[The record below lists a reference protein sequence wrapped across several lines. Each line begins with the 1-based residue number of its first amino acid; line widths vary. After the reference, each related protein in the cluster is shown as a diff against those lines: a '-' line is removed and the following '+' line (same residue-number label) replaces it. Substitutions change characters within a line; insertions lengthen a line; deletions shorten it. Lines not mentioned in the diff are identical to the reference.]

1 MNNKLERLRELMK
14 ERGISAYIVCTDDFH
29 GSEYVGAHFRLR
41 EYLSG
46 FTGSAGTLVVLPD
59 TAALWTDGRYFIQA
73 ERELSGSGIELMK
86 AGEKGVPTITAYLEE
101 KLSDNDVIG
110 FDGRAVSALFAE
122 KMLQKLNYKHVTAK
136 SDEDLGGM
144 VWEEIGERPPL
155 SREPVFELPESVCG
169 ISAAEKIGNIRKKLA
184 EARADCLAISA
195 LDEIAWTL
203 NLRGGDVD
211 FNPVFLSFMA
221 ISNDEILL
229 FAQREIFSEKIAE
242 KLEKIG
248 VKILDYF
255 DVYNEEIWLYKRVWL
270 DSGAVNYRLKK
281 ILKNRCEIIDK
292 KSPILM
298 MKAVKNPAEIKAI
311 KLAHLIDGC
320 AVSRFILSFKYGFTS
335 GDRMIS
341 EISAAKLLDGI
352 RKKTADEINCN
363 GSFGDCR
370 YLGQSFAP
378 IMAYGEHG
386 AIVHYSA
393 TEQTNTDIK
402 PQGLL
407 LFDTGAH
414 YLGEK
419 IAGTTDI
426 TRTLAVG
433 ELTEEEKRA
442 YTIVLAAHLELLNAR
457 FPRGTRGS
465 VIDYAARE
473 VLWKNGMDFNH
484 GTGHGV
490 GFLLCVHEGP
500 QRISRNTANDPP
512 IEPGMIISCEPGYY
526 AEGKFGIRHESLM
539 LCVEDEEY
547 EGFLRFEPLTL
558 VPFDKDG
565 IDTNLLTDRQ
575 IDHLNAYHR
584 LVYDKLS
591 KLDDLLNSAWL
602 RSVTEPIKKSSDMT
616 GPIGNGIRINNGTL
630 DLIPESIEEFYTVPD
645 GVTSIRFTLFFRR
658 GVKRVTLPDSVR
670 HIEEY
675 AFKECKL
682 LEEINLENVKTIGNY
697 AFFGCESLKAVSLGE
712 GLEEISDFAFS
723 NTGIESIVIPRSVKS
738 IKTNIFPSYANS
750 IELFDSTEVFN
761 VDFDYDLFSNS
772 FRDSIT
778 RVRECTVT
786 MRFAE
791 SGNIKFKLVIPKED
805 MVRAVTCFT
814 DRKFNFELYDRF
826 IVENSEKI
834 VNYIDVPDDHTDLV
848 NIIVYRL
855 KYPYKLTDIARGD
868 YFSVLAEYQDEL
880 WDHVFQNRD
889 IELLEIIAKG
899 QVISRE
905 NIVDL
910 INRSVKEK
918 MTEFTAFLLNY
929 KNEKFPDMT
938 DNLELK

>member
-1 MNNKLERLRELMK
+1 MNDKLERLRELMK

-46 FTGSAGTLVVLPD
+46 FTGSAGTLVILPD

-122 KMLQKLNYKHVTAK
+122 KLLQKLNYKHVTAK

-144 VWEEIGERPPL
+144 VWEVLGERPPL

-169 ISAAEKIGNIRKKLA
+169 LSAEKKVENIRKKLS
-184 EARADCLAISA
+184 EARADCLVISA

-203 NLRGGDVD
+203 NLRGGDID

-221 ISNDEILL
+221 ISGDEILL

-242 KLEKIG
+242 NLKKIG

-270 DSGAVNYRLKK
+270 DSGAVNFRLKNTVK
-281 ILKNRCEIIDK
+281 IRCEIIDK
-292 KSPILM
+292 KSPVLM
-298 MKAVKNPAEIKAI
+298 MKAVKNPAEIEAI

-320 AVSRFILSFKYGFTS
+320 AVSRFILGFKYGFTN
-335 GDRMIS
+335 GDKMIS
-341 EISAAKLLDGI
+341 EISAAQLLEESRIYVSNKIYRESRFD
-352 RKKTADEINCN
+352 DY
-363 GSFGDCR
+363 R

-402 PQGLL
+402 PRGLL

-414 YLGEK
+414 YLGKK

-442 YTIVLAAHLELLNAR
+442 YTVVLAAHLELLNAR

-473 VLWKNGMDFNH
+473 VLWKHGMDFNH

-500 QRISRNTANDPP
+500 QRISRNVANDPP
-512 IEPGMIISCEPGYY
+512 FEPGMIVSCEPGYY
-526 AEGKFGIRHESLM
+526 VEGKFGVRHESLM
-539 LCVEDEEY
+539 LCVEDEEH

-558 VPFDKDG
+558 VPFDKKG
-565 IDTNLLTDRQ
+565 IDTELLTDKQ
-575 IDHLNAYHR
+575 VDYLNAYHK

-591 KLDDLLNSAWL
+591 MLGLFLNLVWL
-602 RSVTEPIKKSSDMT
+602 RQATEPVKKISYVIDDF
-616 GPIGNGIRINNGTL
+616 GNAVSPNKETL
-630 DLIPESIEEFYTVPD
+630 LEVPKSVGEVYTVPD
-645 GVTSIRFTLFFRR
+645 GITSIGDMAFRR
-658 GVKRVTLPDSVR
+658 KGIKRVILPDSVR
-670 HIEEY
+670 HIGKY
-675 AFKECKL
+675 AFQGCTK
-682 LEEINLENVKTIGNY
+682 LEEINFENVKSIGEG
-697 AFFGCESLKAVSLGE
+697 AFLGCGSLKTVLLGKD
-712 GLEEISDFAFS
+712 LEEIAEYAFS
-723 NTGIESIVIPRSVKS
+723 GTKVESIVIPRSVKK
-738 IKTNIFPSYANS
+738 IKTNVFSLNTASVEFYDGTDFEILGEQYISRSRDCTITVRCA
-750 IELFDSTEVFN
+750 DS
-761 VDFDYDLFSNS
+761 
-772 FRDSIT
+772 
-778 RVRECTVT
+778 
-786 MRFAE
+786 
-791 SGNIKFKLVIPKED
+791 GKIKYKLVIPSENSIPFLD
-805 MVRAVTCFT
+805 CFT
-814 DRKFNFELYDRF
+814 EDHKFDLEKYDLLVTGNTFRL
-826 IVENSEKI
+826 SYRWSRTMDK
-834 VNYIDVPDDHTDLV
+834 DSDLV
-848 NIIVYRL
+848 SIIAYRL
-855 KYPYKLTDIARGD
+855 KYPYKLTDKAMED
-868 YFSVLAEYQDEL
+868 YFAVLTRFQKDLWEY
-880 WDHVFQNRD
+880 VFKKHD
-889 IELLEIIAKG
+889 IELLEILANG
-899 QVISRE
+899 WMVTRE
-905 NIVDL
+905 NIVEL
-910 INRSVKEK
+910 IGMSVEANT
-918 MTEFTAFLLNY
+918 TELTAFLLNY
-929 KNEKFPDMT
+929 KHEKFPDLT
-938 DNLELK
+938 DNLDLK